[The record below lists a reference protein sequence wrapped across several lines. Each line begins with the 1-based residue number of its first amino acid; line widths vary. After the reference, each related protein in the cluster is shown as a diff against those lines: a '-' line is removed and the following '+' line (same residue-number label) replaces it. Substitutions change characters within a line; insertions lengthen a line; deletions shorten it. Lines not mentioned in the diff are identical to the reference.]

1 MAMRVSGINS
11 GLDTD
16 AIVQEL
22 VSAYS
27 KKTEKY
33 EKAQTKISWKQE
45 SWQSLNTKIYSL
57 YKNVSNL
64 RFSSAYNTK
73 TTTVSDNTKAKVT
86 ASSNA
91 VTGTQKLNIID
102 MAQAGYITGADLE
115 AKTGSKVTGDSML
128 SALGYSGG
136 DSKIEIKK
144 ADGTTTQIDV
154 KNTTKISDFV
164 KSLQDAGLNASFD
177 EKNQR
182 IFVSAKE
189 SGEDNDF
196 ALIGADKDGADALK
210 ALGLNV
216 ALVKTDSAG
225 NLSFTEDA
233 AKIYQ
238 KNYDIY
244 KAAQDAN
251 LNGDAS
257 ENVKAYLESLLAQY
271 DSDKSAKEALEAR
284 NTEISADTATLKAKQ
299 ATAQSKIDLINEY
312 QSLNTT
318 DPDAEGY
325 IDPNSE
331 EYTMKLAD
339 IKNRMATLEGDEVTA
354 DEIDLDAY
362 GADKLAEWQSIID
375 NPDIAAQIAANDAE
389 YSQNK
394 TDIKAYES
402 AMVANPVADFAE
414 LEDDERVA
422 QVTLRTQAAI
432 EANQVLSSGNYTAS
446 ANDAVKIDGSDAHIV
461 LNNVD
466 YTSSS
471 NSFTINGLEI
481 EATGITGAGEAN
493 AISINTSID
502 AQGIYDSIKDFLTEY
517 NELINEM
524 NKLYNADSS
533 SGYEPLTDDEK
544 DAMSDTEIEKWEA
557 KIKDSLLRRDST
569 LNGVMSAM
577 INSMA
582 TTYQVNGKTYSL
594 SSFGIQ
600 TLGYLNAAKNENYA
614 YHIDGDEDD
623 ESTSGKEDKLMA
635 AIKEDPDSVIEFM
648 KQLTSGLYT
657 AIDNK
662 MKSTSLSSAYKVYN
676 DKELESQYD
685 DYTELIEKWEEKISE
700 KEDYYYNQ
708 FTQMETA
715 LGKLNS
721 QQSSFTN
728 MLGY

>member
-1 MAMRVSGINS
+1 MAIRVSGINS

-16 AIVQEL
+16 ALVQEL

-33 EKAQTKISWKQE
+33 EKAQTKLSWKQE
-45 SWQSLNTKIYSL
+45 TWKSLNTKIYSL

-64 RFSSAYNTK
+64 RYSSAYNTK

-86 ASSNA
+86 ANSNA
-91 VTGTQKLNIID
+91 VTGTQKLNILD
-102 MAQAGYITGADLE
+102 MAQAGYITGAKLSQ
-115 AKTGSKVTGDSML
+115 AGGKTVTGDSML

-136 DSKIEIKK
+136 SSTIEVKK

-182 IFVSAKE
+182 LFVSSKE
-189 SGEDNDF
+189 SGAENDF
-196 ALIGADKDGADALK
+196 TLMGADKDGADALK

-216 ALVKTDSAG
+216 ALVETDA
-225 NLSFTEDA
+225 NNNMVFTEEA

-238 KNYDIY
+238 ADYDIY

-251 LNGDAS
+251 LIGDAS

-271 DSDKSAKEALEAR
+271 DSDKSAKEALEAE
-284 NTEISADTATLKAKQ
+284 NAALKEQQ
-299 ATAQSKIDLINEY
+299 ATAQSKLDLIADYEALQAKTLDPDSEEY
-312 QSLNTT
+312 IDPASTEYAEQVTAIKESLAALEGNGVVADDIDISSYDKNALQAVVDDPAIAEQINANTT
-318 DPDAEGY
+318 D
-325 IDPNSE
+325 IRN
-331 EYTMKLAD
+331 
-339 IKNRMATLEGDEVTA
+339 
-354 DEIDLDAY
+354 
-362 GADKLAEWQSIID
+362 
-375 NPDIAAQIAANDAE
+375 
-389 YSQNK
+389 
-394 TDIKAYES
+394 YES
-402 AMVANPVADFAE
+402 AMAANPVADFAE
-414 LEDDERVA
+414 LEDDERTA

-432 EANQVLSSGNYTAS
+432 EANQVLNSGNYMAS
-446 ANDAVKIDGSDAHIV
+446 ANDAVKISGSDARIV
-461 LNNVD
+461 LNGVE

-471 NSFTINGLEI
+471 NSFSINGLEI
-481 EATGITGAGEAN
+481 EATGITGEGEAN

-502 AQGIYDSIKDFLTEY
+502 TQGLYDTIKDFLTEY

-524 NKLYNADSS
+524 TKMYNAESS
-533 SGYEPLTDDEK
+533 SGYEPLTDEEK

-557 KIKDSLLRRDST
+557 KIKDSLLRRDTT

-582 TTYQVNGKTYSL
+582 TTYQVNGKPYSL

-635 AIKEDPDSVIEFM
+635 ALKEDPDSVIEFM

-657 AIDNK
+657 SIDNK

-676 DKELESQYD
+676 DKELDNQYKE
-685 DYTELIEKWEEKISE
+685 YTELISKWEEKVTD
-700 KEDYYYNQ
+700 KEDYYYDQ
-708 FTQMETA
+708 FTKMETA

-721 QQSSFTN
+721 QSSSFTS

>member
-1 MAMRVSGINS
+1 MAIRVSGINS

-16 AIVQEL
+16 ALVQEL

-33 EKAQTKISWKQE
+33 EKAQTKLSWKQE
-45 SWQSLNTKIYSL
+45 TWKSLNTKIYSL

-64 RFSSAYNTK
+64 RYSSAYNTK

-86 ASSNA
+86 ANSNA
-91 VTGTQKLNIID
+91 VTGTQKLNILD
-102 MAQAGYITGADLE
+102 MAQAGYITGAKLSQ
-115 AKTGSKVTGDSML
+115 AGGKTVTGDSML

-136 DSKIEIKK
+136 SSTIEVKK

-182 IFVSAKE
+182 LFVSSKE
-189 SGEDNDF
+189 SGAENDF
-196 ALIGADKDGADALK
+196 TLMGADKDGADALK

-216 ALVKTDSAG
+216 ALVKTDSVG
-225 NLSFTEDA
+225 NLSFTEEA

-238 KNYDIY
+238 ADYDIY
-244 KAAQDAN
+244 KAAQNAN

-271 DSDKSAKEALEAR
+271 DSDKSAKEALEAE
-284 NTEISADTATLKAKQ
+284 NAALKEQQ
-299 ATAQSKIDLINEY
+299 ATAQSKLDLIADYEALQAKTLDPDSEEY
-312 QSLNTT
+312 IDPASTEYAEQVTAIKESLAALEGNGVVADDIDISSYDKNALQAVVDDPAIAEQINANTT
-318 DPDAEGY
+318 D
-325 IDPNSE
+325 IRN
-331 EYTMKLAD
+331 
-339 IKNRMATLEGDEVTA
+339 
-354 DEIDLDAY
+354 
-362 GADKLAEWQSIID
+362 
-375 NPDIAAQIAANDAE
+375 
-389 YSQNK
+389 
-394 TDIKAYES
+394 YES
-402 AMVANPVADFAE
+402 AMAANPVADFAE
-414 LEDDERVA
+414 LEDDERTA

-432 EANQVLSSGNYTAS
+432 EANQVLNSGNYMAS
-446 ANDAVKIDGSDAHIV
+446 ANDAVKISGSDARIV
-461 LNNVD
+461 LNGVE

-471 NSFTINGLEI
+471 NSFSINGLEI
-481 EATGITGAGEAN
+481 EATGITGEGEAN

-502 AQGIYDSIKDFLTEY
+502 TQGLYDTIKDFLTEY

-524 NKLYNADSS
+524 TKMYNAESS
-533 SGYEPLTDDEK
+533 SGYEPLTDEEK

-557 KIKDSLLRRDST
+557 KIKDSLLRRDTT

-635 AIKEDPDSVIEFM
+635 ALKEDPDSVIEFM

-657 AIDNK
+657 SIDNK

-676 DKELESQYD
+676 DKELDNQYKE
-685 DYTELIEKWEEKISE
+685 YTELISKWEEKVTD
-700 KEDYYYNQ
+700 KEDYYYDQ
-708 FTQMETA
+708 FTKMETA

-721 QQSSFTN
+721 QSSSFTS

>member
-33 EKAQTKISWKQE
+33 EKEQTKLSWKQE
-45 SWQSLNTKIYSL
+45 TWKSLNTKIYSL

-86 ASSNA
+86 ANSTA
-91 VTGTQKLNIID
+91 VTGTQKLNIIS
-102 MAQAGYITGADLE
+102 MAQAGYITGADL
-115 AKTGSKVTGDSML
+115 TRSNGDKVTGDSML

-136 DSKIEIKK
+136 DSTIEVKK
-144 ADGTTTQIDV
+144 ADGTTAKIDV

-182 IFVSAKE
+182 LFVSAKE
-189 SGEDNDF
+189 SGEENDF
-196 ALIGADKDGADALK
+196 TLMGADKDGADALK
-210 ALGLNV
+210 AFGLNV
-216 ALVKTDSAG
+216 ALVKADNAG
-225 NLSFTEDA
+225 NLSFTEEA

-238 KNYDIY
+238 ADYDIY
-244 KAAQDAN
+244 QRAQIAN
-251 LNGDAS
+251 LANGDAG
-257 ENVKAYLESLLAQY
+257 ENVKKYLEAELDAY
-271 DSDKSAKEALEAR
+271 DSAK
-284 NTEISADTATLKAKQ
+284 ATIESLQAENKEKQ
-299 ATAQSKIDLINEY
+299 AELEKVQAERAATQSKIDLVNQYNDLDSGADDYDDQVAAIKA
-312 QSLNTT
+312 SLAAL
-318 DPDAEGY
+318 DGVE
-325 IDPNSE
+325 DPNTIDVSTYDVDALSE
-331 EYTMKLAD
+331 TVSQKAEQITSLQTD
-339 IKNRMATLEGDEVTA
+339 ITDNNA
-354 DEIDLDAY
+354 II
-362 GADKLAEWQSIID
+362 ADKE
-375 NPDIAAQIAANDAE
+375 E
-389 YSQNK
+389 
-394 TDIKAYES
+394 IKKNS
-402 AMVANPVADFAE
+402 PVADFAE
-414 LEDDERVA
+414 LEDDERTA
-422 QVTLRTQAAI
+422 QVLFRTQTAI
-432 EANQVLSSGNYTAS
+432 EANQVLNSGNYTAS
-446 ANDAVKIDGSDAHIV
+446 DNDAVKITGSDAHIV
-461 LNNVD
+461 LNGVD

-471 NSFTINGLEI
+471 NSFSINGLEI
-481 EATGITGAGEAN
+481 EATGITGEGEAN

-502 AQGIYDSIKDFLTEY
+502 AQGIYDTVKDFLTEY

-524 NKLYNADSS
+524 NTLYNADSAKD
-533 SGYEPLTDDEK
+533 YEPLTDDEK
-544 DAMSDTEIEKWEA
+544 DAMSDTEIEKWEK
-557 KIKDSLLRRDST
+557 KIKDALLRRDTT

-648 KQLTSGLYT
+648 KQLTSGLYKS
-657 AIDNK
+657 IDDK

-676 DKELESQYD
+676 DKELDSQYNN
-685 DYTELIEKWEEKISE
+685 YAELISKWEDKIAD
-700 KEDYYYNQ
+700 KEEYYYNQ
-708 FTQMETA
+708 FTQMEKA
-715 LGKLNS
+715 LGQLNS
-721 QQSSFTN
+721 QSSSFTN
-728 MLGY
+728 MLGM

>member
-33 EKAQTKISWKQE
+33 EKEQTKLSWKQE
-45 SWQSLNTKIYSL
+45 TWKSLNTKIYSL

-86 ASSNA
+86 ANSTA
-91 VTGTQKLNIID
+91 VTGTQKLNIIS
-102 MAQAGYITGADLE
+102 MAQAGYITGADL
-115 AKTGSKVTGDSML
+115 TRSNGDKVTGDSML

-136 DSKIEIKK
+136 DSTIEVKK
-144 ADGTTTQIDV
+144 ADGTTAKIDV

-164 KSLQDAGLNASFD
+164 KSLQDTGLNASFD

-182 IFVSAKE
+182 LFVSAKE
-189 SGEDNDF
+189 SGEENDF
-196 ALIGADKDGADALK
+196 TLMGADKDGADALK
-210 ALGLNV
+210 AFGLNV
-216 ALVKTDSAG
+216 ALVKTDNAG
-225 NLSFTEDA
+225 NLSFTEEA

-238 KNYDIY
+238 ADYDIY
-244 KAAQDAN
+244 QRAQIAN
-251 LNGDAS
+251 LANGDAG
-257 ENVKAYLESLLAQY
+257 ENVKKYLEAELDAY
-271 DSDKSAKEALEAR
+271 DSAK
-284 NTEISADTATLKAKQ
+284 ATIESLQAENKEKQ
-299 ATAQSKIDLINEY
+299 AELEKVQAERAATQSKIDLVNQYNDLDSGADDYDDQVAAIKA
-312 QSLNTT
+312 SLAAL
-318 DPDAEGY
+318 DGVE
-325 IDPNSE
+325 DPNTIDVRTYDVDALSE
-331 EYTMKLAD
+331 TVSQKAEQITSLQTD
-339 IKNRMATLEGDEVTA
+339 ITDNNA
-354 DEIDLDAY
+354 II
-362 GADKLAEWQSIID
+362 ADKE
-375 NPDIAAQIAANDAE
+375 E
-389 YSQNK
+389 
-394 TDIKAYES
+394 IKKNS
-402 AMVANPVADFAE
+402 PVADFAE
-414 LEDDERVA
+414 LEDDERTA
-422 QVTLRTQAAI
+422 QVLFRTQTAI
-432 EANQVLSSGNYTAS
+432 EANQVLNSGNYTAS
-446 ANDAVKIDGSDAHIV
+446 DNDAVKITGSDAHIV
-461 LNNVD
+461 LNGVD

-471 NSFTINGLEI
+471 NSFSINGLEI
-481 EATGITGAGEAN
+481 EATGITGEGEAN

-502 AQGIYDSIKDFLTEY
+502 AQGIYDTVKDFLTEY

-524 NKLYNADSS
+524 NTLYNADSAKD
-533 SGYEPLTDDEK
+533 YEPLTDDEK
-544 DAMSDTEIEKWEA
+544 DAMSDTEIEKWEK
-557 KIKDSLLRRDST
+557 KIKDALLRRDTT

-648 KQLTSGLYT
+648 KQLTSGLYKS
-657 AIDNK
+657 IDDK

-676 DKELESQYD
+676 DKELDSQYNN
-685 DYTELIEKWEEKISE
+685 YAELISKWEDKIAD
-700 KEDYYYNQ
+700 KEEYYYNQ
-708 FTQMETA
+708 FTQMEKA
-715 LGKLNS
+715 LGQLNS
-721 QQSSFTN
+721 QSGSFTN
-728 MLGY
+728 MLGM

>member
-33 EKAQTKISWKQE
+33 EKAQTKLSWKQE
-45 SWQSLNTKIYSL
+45 TWKSLNTKIYSL

-64 RFSSAYNTK
+64 RYSSAYNTK

-86 ASSNA
+86 ATSNA
-91 VTGTQKLNIID
+91 VTGTQKLNILD

-128 SALGYSGG
+128 SALGYKGG
-136 DSKIEIKK
+136 NSTIEVQK
-144 ADGTTTQIDV
+144 ADGTKTQIDV

-182 IFVSAKE
+182 LFVSAKE

-196 ALIGADKDGADALK
+196 TLMGADKDGADALK

-225 NLSFTEDA
+225 NLSFTEEA

-238 KNYDIY
+238 ADYDIY

-271 DSDKSAKEALEAR
+271 DSDKSAKEALEAE
-284 NTEISADTATLKAKQ
+284 NAALKEQQ
-299 ATAQSKIDLINEY
+299 ATAQSKLDLIADYEALQAKTLDPDSEEY
-312 QSLNTT
+312 IDPASTEYAERVTAIKESLAALEGNGVVADDIDISSYDKNALQAVVDDPAIAEQINANTT
-318 DPDAEGY
+318 D
-325 IDPNSE
+325 IRN
-331 EYTMKLAD
+331 
-339 IKNRMATLEGDEVTA
+339 
-354 DEIDLDAY
+354 
-362 GADKLAEWQSIID
+362 
-375 NPDIAAQIAANDAE
+375 
-389 YSQNK
+389 
-394 TDIKAYES
+394 YES
-402 AMVANPVADFAE
+402 AMAANSVADFAE
-414 LEDDERVA
+414 LGDDERTA
-422 QVTLRTQAAI
+422 QVTLRTQAAL

-446 ANDAVKIDGSDAHIV
+446 TNDAVKIAGSDARIV
-461 LNNVD
+461 LNGVE

-471 NSFTINGLEI
+471 NSFAINGLEI
-481 EATGITGAGEAN
+481 EATGITGEGEAN

-502 AQGIYDSIKDFLTEY
+502 AQGIYDTVKDFLTEY

-524 NKLYNADSS
+524 NKMYNADSS

-544 DAMSDTEIEKWEA
+544 DAMSDTEIEKWET

-600 TLGYLNAAKNENYA
+600 TLGYLNAGKNENYA

-648 KQLTSGLYT
+648 KQLTSGLYKS
-657 AIDNK
+657 IDDK

-676 DKELESQYD
+676 DKELDNQYKE
-685 DYTELIEKWEEKISE
+685 YTELIAKWEEKISD

-721 QQSSFTN
+721 QSSSFTN
-728 MLGY
+728 MLGF

>member
-1 MAMRVSGINS
+1 MAIRVSGINS

-16 AIVQEL
+16 ALVQEL

-33 EKAQTKISWKQE
+33 EKAQTKLSWKQE
-45 SWQSLNTKIYSL
+45 TWKSLNTKIYSL

-64 RFSSAYNTK
+64 RYSSAYNTK

-86 ASSNA
+86 ANSNA
-91 VTGTQKLNIID
+91 VTGTQKLNILD
-102 MAQAGYITGADLE
+102 MAQAGYITGAKLSQ
-115 AKTGSKVTGDSML
+115 AGGKTVTGDSML

-136 DSKIEIKK
+136 SSTIEVKK

-182 IFVSAKE
+182 LFVSSKE
-189 SGEDNDF
+189 SGAENDF
-196 ALIGADKDGADALK
+196 TLMGADKDGADALK

-216 ALVKTDSAG
+216 ALVETDA
-225 NLSFTEDA
+225 NNNMVFTEEA

-238 KNYDIY
+238 ADYDIY

-271 DSDKSAKEALEAR
+271 DSDKSAKEALEAE
-284 NTEISADTATLKAKQ
+284 NAALKEQQ
-299 ATAQSKIDLINEY
+299 ATAQSKLDLIADYEALQAKTLDPDSEEY
-312 QSLNTT
+312 IDPASTEYAEQVTAIKESLAALEGNGVVADDIDISSYDKNALQAVVDDPAIAEQINANTT
-318 DPDAEGY
+318 D
-325 IDPNSE
+325 IRN
-331 EYTMKLAD
+331 
-339 IKNRMATLEGDEVTA
+339 
-354 DEIDLDAY
+354 
-362 GADKLAEWQSIID
+362 
-375 NPDIAAQIAANDAE
+375 
-389 YSQNK
+389 
-394 TDIKAYES
+394 YES
-402 AMVANPVADFAE
+402 AMAANPVADFAE
-414 LEDDERVA
+414 LEDDERTA

-432 EANQVLSSGNYTAS
+432 EANQVLNSGNYMAS
-446 ANDAVKIDGSDAHIV
+446 ANDAVKISGSDARIV
-461 LNNVD
+461 LNGVE

-471 NSFTINGLEI
+471 NSFSINGLEI
-481 EATGITGAGEAN
+481 EATGITGEGEAN

-502 AQGIYDSIKDFLTEY
+502 TQGLYDTIKDFLTEY

-524 NKLYNADSS
+524 TKMYNAESS
-533 SGYEPLTDDEK
+533 SGYEPLTDEEK

-557 KIKDSLLRRDST
+557 KIKDSLLRRDTT

-635 AIKEDPDSVIEFM
+635 ALKEDPDSVIEFM

-657 AIDNK
+657 SIDNK

-676 DKELESQYD
+676 DKELDNQYKE
-685 DYTELIEKWEEKISE
+685 YTELISKWEEKVTD
-700 KEDYYYNQ
+700 KEDYYYDQ
-708 FTQMETA
+708 FSKMETA

-721 QQSSFTN
+721 QSSSFTS

>member
-33 EKAQTKISWKQE
+33 EKEQTKLSWKQE
-45 SWQSLNTKIYSL
+45 TWKSLNTKIYSL

-86 ASSNA
+86 ANSTA
-91 VTGTQKLNIID
+91 VTGTQKLNIIS
-102 MAQAGYITGADLE
+102 MAQAGYITGADL
-115 AKTGSKVTGDSML
+115 TRSNGDKVTGDSML

-136 DSKIEIKK
+136 DSTIEVKK
-144 ADGTTTQIDV
+144 ADGTTAKIDV

-182 IFVSAKE
+182 LFVSAKE
-189 SGEDNDF
+189 SGEENDF
-196 ALIGADKDGADALK
+196 TLMGADKDGADALK
-210 ALGLNV
+210 AFGLNV
-216 ALVKTDSAG
+216 ALVKTDNAG
-225 NLSFTEDA
+225 NLSFTEEA

-238 KNYDIY
+238 ADYDIY
-244 KAAQDAN
+244 QRAQIAN
-251 LNGDAS
+251 LANGDAG
-257 ENVKAYLESLLAQY
+257 ENVKKYLEAELDAY
-271 DSDKSAKEALEAR
+271 DSAK
-284 NTEISADTATLKAKQ
+284 ATIESLQAENKEKQ
-299 ATAQSKIDLINEY
+299 ADLEKAQAERVAAQRKIDLVNQYNDLDPAADNYNDQVAAIKA
-312 QSLNTT
+312 SLAALDGVD
-318 DPDAEGY
+318 DPD
-325 IDPNSE
+325 
-331 EYTMKLAD
+331 T
-339 IKNRMATLEGDEVTA
+339 
-354 DEIDLDAY
+354 IDLDGYNEDALRETVSKNAEQITSLQTDITNNNAII
-362 GADKLAEWQSIID
+362 ADKE
-375 NPDIAAQIAANDAE
+375 E
-389 YSQNK
+389 
-394 TDIKAYES
+394 IKKNS
-402 AMVANPVADFAE
+402 PVADFAE
-414 LEDDERVA
+414 LEDDERTA
-422 QVTLRTQAAI
+422 QVLFRTQTAI
-432 EANQVLSSGNYTAS
+432 EANQVLNSGNYTAS
-446 ANDAVKIDGSDAHIV
+446 DNDAVKITGSDAHIV
-461 LNNVD
+461 LNGVD

-471 NSFTINGLEI
+471 NSFSINGLEI
-481 EATGITGAGEAN
+481 EATGITGEGEAN

-502 AQGIYDSIKDFLTEY
+502 AQGIYDTVKDFLTEY

-524 NKLYNADSS
+524 NTLYNADSAKD
-533 SGYEPLTDDEK
+533 YEPLTDDEK
-544 DAMSDTEIEKWEA
+544 DAMSDTEIEKWEK
-557 KIKDSLLRRDST
+557 KIKDALLRRDTT

-648 KQLTSGLYT
+648 KQLTSGLYKS
-657 AIDNK
+657 IDDK

-676 DKELESQYD
+676 DKELDSQYNN
-685 DYTELIEKWEEKISE
+685 YAELISKWEDKIAD
-700 KEDYYYNQ
+700 KEEYYYNQ
-708 FTQMETA
+708 FTQMEKA
-715 LGKLNS
+715 LGQLNS
-721 QQSSFTN
+721 QSSSFTN
-728 MLGY
+728 MLGM

>member
-1 MAMRVSGINS
+1 MAIRVSGINS

-16 AIVQEL
+16 ALVQEL

-73 TTTVSDNTKAKVT
+73 TTTVSDNTKAKVS
-86 ASSNA
+86 ANSNA
-91 VTGTQKLNIID
+91 VTGTQKLNILD
-102 MAQAGYITGADLE
+102 MAQAGYITGNKLSLS
-115 AKTGSKVTGDSML
+115 TGESVTSDSML

-136 DSKIEIKK
+136 NSTIEVQK
-144 ADGTTTQIDV
+144 ADGTTTQIEV

-182 IFVSAKE
+182 LFVSSKE
-189 SGEDNDF
+189 SGAENDF
-196 ALIGADKDGADALK
+196 TLMGTGKAGSDALK
-210 ALGLNV
+210 ALGLDV
-216 ALVKTDSAG
+216 ALVEQDEDGNNVFTASAA
-225 NLSFTEDA
+225 EV
-233 AKIYQ
+233 YQ
-238 KNYDIY
+238 ADYDIY
-244 KAAQDAN
+244 AAAQAMAGAGDDA
-251 LNGDAS
+251 G
-257 ENVKAYLESLLAQY
+257 ENVKAYLEDLLAQY
-271 DSDKSAKEALEAR
+271 DAAKSDKEALEAT
-284 NTEISADTATLKAKQ
+284 NATLKSETAALKEQQ
-299 ATAQSKIDLINEY
+299 AAAQSKLDLIAEY
-312 QSLNTT
+312 QAL
-318 DPDAEGY
+318 DPDADDYAEQVTALK
-325 IDPNSE
+325 E
-331 EYTMKLAD
+331 K
-339 IKNRMATLEGDEVTA
+339 MAELEGDDVTA
-354 DEIDLDAY
+354 DSIDFDSYDTVEL
-362 GADKLAEWQSIID
+362 QNTID
-375 NPDIAAQIAANDAE
+375 TAVAQIAANDAD
-389 YSQNK
+389 YAANK
-394 TDIKAYES
+394 EAIKTYET
-402 AMVANPVADFAE
+402 AMKNSPVADWAE
-414 LEDDERVA
+414 LEGDERTGKL
-422 QVTLRTQAAI
+422 TLKIQDAL
-432 EANQVLSSGNYTAS
+432 EANQVLNSGNYTS
-446 ANDAVKIDGSDAHIV
+446 NSAVKINGSDAKIV
-461 LNNVD
+461 LNGVE

-471 NSFTINGLEI
+471 NSFSINGLEI

-502 AQGIYDSIKDFLTEY
+502 AQGIYDTVKDFLTEY

-524 NKLYNADSS
+524 CKLYNADSS

-557 KIKDSLLRRDST
+557 KIKDSLLRRDTT
-569 LNGVMSAM
+569 LNSVMSAM

-594 SSFGIQ
+594 SSFGIH
-600 TLGYLNAAKNENYA
+600 TLGYLNATKNENYA
-614 YHIDGDEDD
+614 FHIDGDEDD
-623 ESTSGKEDKLMA
+623 ESTSGNEDKLMA

-676 DKELESQYD
+676 DKELDDQYD
-685 DYTELIEKWEEKISE
+685 KYTELIEKWEEKITD

-721 QQSSFTN
+721 QSSSFSS